1 MLSAAEAL
9 ALVIGGRDGAH
20 PVWPPLLSRRRG
32 IREKPLEARRAAVM
46 PRHGHKR
53 AAVSLLR
60 TSWVSVAERSIS
72 WSWLGLVN
80 AV

>member
-1 MLSAAEAL
+1 MWEAL

-60 TSWVSVAERSIS
+60 TS
-72 WSWLGLVN
+72 LGFSRREEHQLEL
-80 AV
+80 AWPC